1 VARRLQPGADRMNA
15 KRATRVPAVS
25 QAVSRAVEPPGERIV
40 TALVELL
47 GRVPSSRE
55 HLGTHADDRARLVAR
70 RAARR
75 AAMAAGGLALPP
87 GPLGWFT
94 VLPELVAVW
103 RMQAQMVADIAG
115 AYGHDATLTREHM
128 VYCLFRHTAAQ
139 AVRDLTVRVGERLLT
154 RQVSL
159 ATLQRVAAA
168 IGLKLT
174 HRAIGTGLSRWL
186 PVAGAVGVGAY
197 AYVDTVNVARTA
209 IELFGQTRL
218 EGSENGPRGTED
230 IDGTAVSR
238 SDGHR
243 GARSDA

>member
-1 VARRLQPGADRMNA
+1 MNA

-25 QAVSRAVEPPGERIV
+25 QAVSRAVSRAVDPPGERIL
-40 TALVELL
+40 TALVEIL

-55 HLGTHADDRARLVAR
+55 HLGAHADDRARLVAS

-87 GPLGWFT
+87 GPLGWIT
-94 VLPELVAVW
+94 VLPELVTVW

-159 ATLQRVAAA
+159 VTLQRVAAA
-168 IGLKLT
+168 IGVKLT

-186 PVAGAVGVGAY
+186 PVAGAIGVGAY

-218 EGSENGPRGTED
+218 EGTED
-230 IDGTAVSR
+230 GSRSAEETDGAAVSR
-238 SDGHR
+238 FDGHR